1 MPEEHGVGGSI
12 PSRPTKK
19 MRMLHNKS
27 LKDQYYEEVL
37 SRLLIDRNNLTETE
51 TDLIEIGYEMVVGH
65 IEDKKELENEIRR
78 LRIENA
84 NLKSYQDDRDY
95 PED

>member
-1 MPEEHGVGGSI
+1 
-12 PSRPTKK
+12 
-19 MRMLHNKS
+19 
-27 LKDQYYEEVL
+27 
-37 SRLLIDRNNLTETE
+37 
-51 TDLIEIGYEMVVGH
+51 MVVGH
-65 IEDKKELENEIRR
+65 IEDKKELEDEIRR